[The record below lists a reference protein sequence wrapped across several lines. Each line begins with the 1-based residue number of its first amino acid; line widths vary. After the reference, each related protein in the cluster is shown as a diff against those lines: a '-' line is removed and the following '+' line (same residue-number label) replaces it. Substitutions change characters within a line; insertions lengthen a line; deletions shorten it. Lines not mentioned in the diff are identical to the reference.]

1 MSDANILWIKQI
13 SINPLC
19 ARKAQDSGPFPVQG
33 LAHFSPEIL
42 DGFGLKGIPIGAFC
56 KDFNE
61 KTKDLKEGI
70 PLPIKINVKTN
81 PCLKAL
87 VSAGLTV
94 EGVCRGNVGCGC
106 VHLASLDSTSDR
118 TYDLKIGQP
127 TVSYFLKQAA
137 GIEKGAGKTGHEIAG
152 MVTVR
157 AVFEIA
163 RVKSQDDSFKLRDTS
178 MQNVV
183 KSIIGSA
190 RSLGIRVVN
199 E

>member
-1 MSDANILWIKQI
+1 MSKISKAAKAVKKLDAGSVIRAIVRSGQATPGPPLGPILGQ
-13 SINPLC
+13 
-19 ARKAQDSGPFPVQG
+19 
-33 LAHFSPEIL
+33 
-42 DGFGLKGIPIGAFC
+42 KGIPIGSFC

-70 PLPIKINVKTN
+70 PLPIKINVK
-81 PCLKAL
+81 
-87 VSAGLTV
+87 
-94 EGVCRGNVGCGC
+94 
-106 VHLASLDSTSDR
+106 SDR

-157 AVFEIA
+157 AVYEIA
-163 RVKSQDDSFKLRDTS
+163 QVKSQDDVFKLQDIS

-190 RSLGIRVVN
+190 RSLGIKIVNDLSPLEYGEFLREREERLKAEAEAAAAEAAVVKKK
-199 E
+199 

>member
-1 MSDANILWIKQI
+1 MSKISKVAKAVKKLDTGGVIRAIVRSGQAAPGPPLGPILGQ
-13 SINPLC
+13 
-19 ARKAQDSGPFPVQG
+19 
-33 LAHFSPEIL
+33 
-42 DGFGLKGIPIGAFC
+42 KGIPIGAFC

-70 PLPIKINVKTN
+70 PLPVKINVK
-81 PCLKAL
+81 
-87 VSAGLTV
+87 
-94 EGVCRGNVGCGC
+94 
-106 VHLASLDSTSDR
+106 SDR

-157 AVFEIA
+157 AVYEIA
-163 RVKSQDDSFKLRDTS
+163 LVKSQDDSIKLRDTS
-178 MQNVV
+178 MLNVV

-190 RSLGIRVVN
+190 RSLGIKVTGVMMLKIQLCITGINNVN
-199 E
+199 KNTLQ

>member
-1 MSDANILWIKQI
+1 MSKISKAAKAVKKLDTGGVIRAIVRSGQAAPGPPLGPILGQ
-13 SINPLC
+13 
-19 ARKAQDSGPFPVQG
+19 
-33 LAHFSPEIL
+33 
-42 DGFGLKGIPIGAFC
+42 KGIPIGAFC

-70 PLPIKINVKTN
+70 PLPIKINVK
-81 PCLKAL
+81 
-87 VSAGLTV
+87 
-94 EGVCRGNVGCGC
+94 
-106 VHLASLDSTSDR
+106 SDR

-199 E
+199 DLSPEEYGEFLREREERLKAEAEAAAAEAAAVVKKK